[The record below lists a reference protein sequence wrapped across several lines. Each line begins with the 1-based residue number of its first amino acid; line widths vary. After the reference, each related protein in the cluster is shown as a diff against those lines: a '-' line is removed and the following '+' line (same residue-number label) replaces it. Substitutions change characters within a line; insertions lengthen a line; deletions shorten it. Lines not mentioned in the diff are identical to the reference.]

1 MLFTALTTDGGR
13 VTAEATS
20 GVGIGV
26 LGGSSEP
33 PQARTANEAI
43 DITAKSR
50 VFVVTAST
58 NFTVRVT
65 AILLHRSQTV
75 LRAELRHGEAT
86 ASLGQ

>member
-20 GVGIGV
+20 GVGV